1 MKMNELKKSNSA
13 YLLHHSNNPIYWKPW
28 TTSTLNQAKSENK
41 LIILSIGYSACHWC
55 HVMER
60 ETFNNELIAQVMN
73 QHFIAIKVDK
83 EEHPEVDN
91 IYMDFL
97 LETKGSGGWPLNCI
111 LLPSSQPLYA
121 GTYYN
126 ANDWLNLICRFSN
139 IYKESPEKL
148 YDYSKNFIYQQK
160 NNLDK
165 EPLIELQYKSSFKD
179 WETFIDLENGGL
191 KSGQKFPMP
200 NFLNFLIQLSNNT
213 KWQSF
218 RETTLKNI
226 AQKGLFD
233 HIEGGFFRYCTDEH
247 WDIPHFEKMLYDNG
261 QLISIFSSYDLI
273 IKKNIYAELVEK
285 TIEFWLCIKAENIFF
300 PSSIDAD
307 NVDGEGGYYL
317 FKKLQILENLNKK
330 EIEYC
335 QLNFSMNDKSLKENK
350 WHMHKK
356 ETISSVFE
364 QNLLSKLKDL
374 RTANLFPA
382 VDTKAI
388 CSWNCMMIMGLID
401 ASITYQNSKWFE
413 IAETTTHLILNNFCN
428 EDQCY
433 RLVYSNKI
441 ITGTLEDY
449 SWLVAL
455 FIKIGHISAS
465 AYWFNE
471 SIKWTNI
478 IINKF
483 WAEYKNLFAFTESE
497 VLYKKSFEIE
507 DQVIPSSNS
516 VIANNL
522 YELYNVTHDKKYL
535 EIMDKMMRKVGS
547 KAQKWLPNYTN
558 WMMLS
563 NKKKSSNKLYVTI
576 GYELNELWNLH
587 HQKEINDQVYVLEK
601 ESEIL
606 IFKEKY
612 QEEEKNIFICN
623 ENSCIAN
630 TANIKE
636 ALSIK
641 I

>member
-1 MKMNELKKSNSA
+1 MKMNELEKSNSA
-13 YLLHHSNNPIYWKPW
+13 YLLHHSKNPIYWKPW
-28 TTSTLNQAKSENK
+28 SKLILDQAKSENK

-60 ETFNNELIAQVMN
+60 ETFNNELIAKVMN

-91 IYMDFL
+91 VYMDFL

-126 ANDWLNLICRFSN
+126 ANDWLNLISRFSN
-139 IYKESPEKL
+139 LYQDSPEKL
-148 YDYSKNFIYQQK
+148 HDYSRSFIHQQK

-165 EPLIELQYKSSFKD
+165 ELLIDLQYKSSFKD
-179 WETFIDLENGGL
+179 WETFIDLDNGGL
-191 KSGQKFPMP
+191 KSRQKFPMP
-200 NFLNFLIQLSNNT
+200 NFLSFLAQLSKKK
-213 KWQSF
+213 KWENF
-218 RETTLKNI
+218 REKTFKNI

-233 HIEGGFFRYCTDEH
+233 HIEGGFFRYCIDEY
-247 WDIPHFEKMLYDNG
+247 WEIPHFEKMVYDNG
-261 QLISIFSSYDLI
+261 QLISVFSNYDLI

-285 TIEFWLCIKAENIFF
+285 TIDFWLVIKAENNFF

-307 NVDGEGGYYL
+307 NLDGEGGYYL
-317 FKKLQILENLNKK
+317 FKKNKILDSFNKK
-330 EIEYC
+330 ELEYC
-335 QLNFSMNDKSLKENK
+335 QLNFNMNDKSLRENK

-364 QNLLSKLKDL
+364 ENLMLKLKDL
-374 RTANLFPA
+374 RTSNTFPA
-382 VDTKAI
+382 IDPKAI

-401 ASITYQNSKWFE
+401 ASITYQNNKWFE
-413 IAETTTHLILNNFCN
+413 VAKTTTKLILNNFCN

-433 RLVYSNKI
+433 RLVYTNKVI
-441 ITGTLEDY
+441 SGTLEDY

-455 FIKIGHISAS
+455 TIKMGHISNS
-465 AYWFNE
+465 AFWFNE

-478 IINKF
+478 IISKF
-483 WAEYKNLFAFTESE
+483 WSEDNSLFAFTESE

-522 YELYNVTHDKKYL
+522 HELYIITQDKNYL
-535 EIMDKMMRKVGS
+535 EIMNKMMRKVGM

-558 WMMLS
+558 WIMLS
-563 NKKKSSNKLYVTI
+563 NKKKSSDKQYIMV
-576 GYELNELWNLH
+576 GYELNELWNLY
-587 HQKEINDQVYVLEK
+587 HQKEIYDHVYILEK
-601 ESEIL
+601 ESDIL

-612 QEEEKNIFICN
+612 QEKGKNIFICN
-623 ENSCIAN
+623 ENSCLAN
-630 TANIKE
+630 VANIKE
-636 ALSIK
+636 ALSIT

>member
-1 MKMNELKKSNSA
+1 MKMNELEKSNSA
-13 YLLHHSNNPIYWKPW
+13 YLLHHSKNPIYWKPW
-28 TTSTLNQAKSENK
+28 TISTLDQAKRENK

-60 ETFNNELIAQVMN
+60 ETFNNELIAKVMN

-91 IYMDFL
+91 VYMDFL

-111 LLPSSQPLYA
+111 LLPSSLPLYA

-126 ANDWLNLICRFSN
+126 ANDWLNLISRFSN
-139 IYKESPEKL
+139 IYKDSPKKL
-148 YDYSKNFIYQQK
+148 HDYSRNFIHQQK
-160 NNLDK
+160 NYVDK
-165 EPLIELQYKSSFKD
+165 EPLQEIQFKSSFKD

-200 NFLNFLIQLSNNT
+200 NFLSFLIQLPNEKKWDIFKEKTFNNM
-213 KWQSF
+213 
-218 RETTLKNI
+218 

-233 HIEGGFFRYCTDEH
+233 HIEGGFFRYCTDEY

-261 QLISIFSSYDLI
+261 QLISVFSSYDLI
-273 IKKNIYAELVEK
+273 IKENIYAELVKK
-285 TIEFWLCIKAENIFF
+285 TVEFWLSIKADNNFF

-317 FKKLQILENLNKK
+317 FKKNQLLQNFNKK
-330 EIEYC
+330 ELEYC
-335 QLNFSMNDKSLKENK
+335 QLNFNMNNNSLRESK

-356 ETISSVFE
+356 ETIPSEVE
-364 QNLLSKLKDL
+364 GKLLSKLKGL
-374 RTANLFPA
+374 RSANTFPA
-382 VDTKAI
+382 IDRKAI
-388 CSWNCMMIMGLID
+388 CSWNCMMIIGLID

-413 IAETTTHLILNNFCN
+413 IAKTTTQLILNNFSKN
-428 EDQCY
+428 NQCF

-441 ITGTLEDY
+441 INGTLEDY

-455 FIKIGHISAS
+455 TIKMGHISDS
-465 AYWFNE
+465 AYWIDE

-478 IINKF
+478 TINKF
-483 WAEYKNLFAFTESE
+483 WTDDKSLFAFSESK
-497 VLYKKSFEIE
+497 VLYKKNFEIE
-507 DQVIPSSNS
+507 DEVIPASNS

-522 YELYNVTHDKKYL
+522 YELYIVTYEKKYL
-535 EIMDKMMRKVGS
+535 EIMDKMMSKVGA
-547 KAQKWLPNYTN
+547 KAQKWLPNFTN

-563 NKKKSSNKLYVTI
+563 NKKKSSNKQYVVV
-576 GYELNELWNLH
+576 GYEINELWHLH
-587 HQKEINDQVYVLEK
+587 HQKEIYDQLYVLEK

-612 QEEEKNIFICN
+612 QGEGKNIFICN

-630 TANIKE
+630 AANINE
-636 ALSIK
+636 ALRIT